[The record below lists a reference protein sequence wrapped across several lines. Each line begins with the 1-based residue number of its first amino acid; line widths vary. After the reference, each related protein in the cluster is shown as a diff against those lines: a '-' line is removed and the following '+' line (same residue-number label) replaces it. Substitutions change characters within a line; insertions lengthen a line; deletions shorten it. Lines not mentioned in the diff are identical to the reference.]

1 MNNQQVD
8 KDFLTRLKGAYQAK
22 YGFEMDEW
30 TSVILN
36 EISENFS
43 KYTKEAKASIG
54 EIEKASQ
61 LIKGQ
66 INPIYFSN
74 EQQAYWYGAGKNTPI
89 GIAAIIIGVLCYVII
104 SNTLEYKE
112 LKSTVANFSKYR
124 ILMENG
130 VIEEQKGNLYLSL
143 NKHKE
148 NVDSVQIGREFFLS
162 NDKEVVWIPLGHK
175 QE

>member
-8 KDFLTRLKGAYQAK
+8 KDFLTRLKGAYQSK

-54 EIEKASQ
+54 EIEMASQ

-89 GIAAIIIGVLCYVII
+89 GIATIIIGILCYVII
-104 SNTLEYKE
+104 CNTLEYKE
-112 LKSTVANFSKYR
+112 IQSTITNFKQYKT
-124 ILMENG
+124 LMQNG
-130 VIEEQKGNLYLSL
+130 VIEEQKGYLYLSL
-143 NKHKE
+143 SKHKE
-148 NVDSVQIGREFFLS
+148 NADTLTIGREFYLS
-162 NDKEVVWIPLGHK
+162 KDHEMVWIPLGQK
-175 QE
+175 

>member
-1 MNNQQVD
+1 MNNQQVN

-43 KYTKEAKASIG
+43 RYAKETKASVA

-89 GIAAIIIGVLCYVII
+89 GFAAIVIGVLCYVII

-112 LKSTVANFSKYR
+112 IKSTITNMSQYK
-124 ILMENG
+124 ILMQNG
-130 VIEEQKGNLYLSL
+130 VIEEQKGYLYLTLRKHRDNADSL
-143 NKHKE
+143 HIGKE
-148 NVDSVQIGREFFLS
+148 FYISKDNEM
-162 NDKEVVWIPLGHK
+162 VWVPLGQK